1 MTPFANDN
9 DVSPSGVSTEPYH
22 MSTKQSRRQT
32 SKQVK
37 RQAVTVKVTDLNTMV
52 QIRKKAAPKT
62 YKDKLAFKAEK
73 QRQDYLQKVN
83 KIKNEDKMKAPDTVL
98 TGFILL
104 DACNCK
110 LPHDAKSGK
119 LASQRITDVKEEDL
133 AYFKKLEYLD
143 L

>member
-1 MTPFANDN
+1 
-9 DVSPSGVSTEPYH
+9 
-22 MSTKQSRRQT
+22 
-32 SKQVK
+32 
-37 RQAVTVKVTDLNTMV
+37 
-52 QIRKKAAPKT
+52 
-62 YKDKLAFKAEK
+62 
-73 QRQDYLQKVN
+73 
-83 KIKNEDKMKAPDTVL
+83 MKAPDTVL

-133 AYFKKLEYLD
+133 VYFKKLEYLD